1 MRSIEEKRKDCRY
14 GLYDYLSKRAADASK
29 RFLFTENESYT
40 YKQIKTASEI
50 LAVRLFGV
58 GINRGTLVAVR
69 ATRTT
74 ETVVVFFALNIVGAV
89 AVMTDPHD
97 GIREYIKN
105 SGVAINPEFYIT
117 DEGGGWVLKNNS
129 FNDVTSLPFEFT
141 SDDDGATAK
150 KLADCVSVTDP
161 SLIIFT
167 SGSTG
172 AKKAVTLCQRNLVTN
187 SVDGSDVLGETSED
201 TNALVLPLNH
211 VFGLALIVCA
221 LISGHDVY
229 IPPRVCAEELLSDIK
244 KYGINILYSVP
255 TFILQLNE
263 CAKKFGAPQN
273 HKFVLLAGG
282 PSTEMQV
289 TETER
294 VLNTKVLPVY
304 GMSEFIGITCG
315 GSLCDK
321 LRRSGVGAFYP
332 LNEGMIAD
340 ENGNPL
346 PDGEEGEVCVRGWD
360 LMLGYYA
367 DEAETAKAIDKNG
380 FLHTGDLGYLDENQV
395 LHLTGRKKEIIIRA
409 GENISARKIELALL
423 DIKETEQAA
432 VISHTHSILGEVP
445 VAAVILKEGFNL
457 SEQQIKE
464 ALKQALS
471 AHEIPERILFM
482 KSFPLTSSGK
492 VDKLTLA
499 EIFKTI

>member
-14 GLYDYLSKRAADASK
+14 ALYNYLSKRAADESK

-69 ATRTT
+69 ATRTA

-97 GIREYIKN
+97 GVREYVKN
-105 SGVAINPEFYIT
+105 SGVDINPEFYIT
-117 DEGGGWVLKNNS
+117 DEGDGWVLKNSS
-129 FNDVTSLPFEFT
+129 FNDITSLSFEFT
-141 SDDDGATAK
+141 RDDDGATAK

-211 VFGLALIVCA
+211 VFGIALIVCA

-229 IPPRVCAEELLSDIK
+229 IPARICAEELLTDIK

-263 CAKKFGAPQN
+263 CAKKFGAPLN

-380 FLHTGDLGYLDENQV
+380 FLHTGDLGYLDENKV

-423 DIKETEQAA
+423 DFKETEQAA

-457 SEQQIKE
+457 SEQQIKD
-464 ALKQALS
+464 ALKQVLS

-499 EIFKTI
+499 EICKTI